1 MYTDLRK
8 AAFSDGQVRR
18 NAKHRLI
25 TACAVVLRRR
35 NLPQFR
41 PITGRRLKFLAH
53 KKADFLIAQARRGVV
68 Q

>member
-1 MYTDLRK
+1 MYADLRK
-8 AAFSDGQVRR
+8 AAFSDGQVLR

-25 TACAVVLRRR
+25 TACAVDLRSR
-35 NLPQFR
+35 NLPHFR

-53 KKADFLIAQARRGVV
+53 NKADFLIAQARRGVI